1 MVSSGLLLMYSLGA
15 VVGPLLASAA
25 MAQLGGGGLYLTAG
39 SIHALL
45 IVYVAQRVLRRKPTA
60 PDHHITFT
68 DALASAH
75 TASQV
80 YEEEID

>member
-1 MVSSGLLLMYSLGA
+1 
-15 VVGPLLASAA
+15 

-45 IVYVAQRVLRRKPTA
+45 IIYVAQRVLRRKPSA
-60 PDHHITFT
+60 PEHHITFN

-75 TASQV
+75 TTSQV
-80 YEEEID
+80 YEEKID